1 MWIDNLTHVLN
12 AIFIKAL
19 FLIHF
24 VDILLCKFMIIIVSK
39 ALLRHLQLDVIINL
53 SIISTDGQ
61 KIPNLLQHSLFSL
74 HLISLSAQLTLPNLI
89 TLRHSFQQKV
99 LYHIRMQ
106 VIYLRIVK
114 LIYLRT
120 CNWRKIVQTIQL
132 I

>member
-1 MWIDNLTHVLN
+1 
-12 AIFIKAL
+12 
-19 FLIHF
+19 
-24 VDILLCKFMIIIVSK
+24 MIIIVSK